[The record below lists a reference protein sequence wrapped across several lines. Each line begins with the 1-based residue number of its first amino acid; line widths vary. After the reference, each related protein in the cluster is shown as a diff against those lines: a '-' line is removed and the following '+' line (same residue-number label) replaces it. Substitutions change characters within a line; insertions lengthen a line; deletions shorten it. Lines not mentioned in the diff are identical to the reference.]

1 MQSAPLDPD
10 ELAARVGSWL
20 SGRGPESDVVVSSR
34 VRLARNLAGSPFPLA
49 TPSGGGT
56 EILDRVR
63 PLATRH
69 TYDGDASWVPLEG
82 ASDVLRWVLFE
93 RNLATREMVGSEAST
108 ELAARAVVF
117 WPQEDLAILMGE
129 EDHLR
134 LQGLA
139 SGLDLEGA
147 LGRVVALDRTL
158 EGDLEYQLDERLGFL
173 TACPSNV
180 GTGMRASV
188 MLHLPGLGAVRSELK
203 KVFHAAQHTG
213 LAVRGLHGEG
223 SRAAG
228 DLYQVS
234 NQVTLG
240 ASEEEL
246 VEGLLAIVRRI
257 VTAERTMREA
267 LLESRR
273 EPLRDR
279 VARSLATLR
288 TGMSMHTEA
297 ALRHLSWVRLGHHLE
312 LVQGLDTA
320 LLNRLAVQIQRG
332 HLQALHG
339 STTGELLEPSERRK
353 LRASLLRAAF
363 SGRG

>member
-1 MQSAPLDPD
+1 MQSTPPEPD
-10 ELAARVGSWL
+10 DLAARTGSWL

-34 VRLARNLAGSPFPLA
+34 VRLARNLEGSPFPLA
-49 TPSGGGT
+49 TPEGRAA
-56 EILDRVR
+56 EIPAQVR
-63 PLATRH
+63 PLAGNLTFE
-69 TYDGDASWVPLEG
+69 GEAMWIALEG

-93 RNLATREMVGSEAST
+93 RNLATREMVGREGGSDLSG
-108 ELAARAVVF
+108 RAVAF

-134 LQGLA
+134 LQGLS

-158 EGDLEYQLDERLGFL
+158 EKDLRYQLDDRLGFL

-240 ASEEEL
+240 ATEEVL
-246 VEGLLAIVRRI
+246 VERLLVIVERI
-257 VTAERTMREA
+257 VAAERAMREA
-267 LLESRR
+267 LLEDRR
-273 EPLRDR
+273 EALKDR

-288 TGMSMHTEA
+288 TSMSMQTEA
-297 ALRHLSWVRLGHHLE
+297 ALRHLSWVRLGHHLS
-312 LVQGLDTA
+312 LVQGLDTG
-320 LLNRLAVQIQRG
+320 LLNRLAIQIQRG

-339 STTGELLEPSERRK
+339 SVGGALLEPSERRK
-353 LRASLLRAAF
+353 LRASLLRSAF